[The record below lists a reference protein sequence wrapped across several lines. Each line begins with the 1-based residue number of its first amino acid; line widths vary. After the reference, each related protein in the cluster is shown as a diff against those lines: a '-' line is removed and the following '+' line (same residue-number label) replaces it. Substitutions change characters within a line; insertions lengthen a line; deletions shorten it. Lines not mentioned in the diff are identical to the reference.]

1 MFLGVKV
8 LTLPP
13 LPFGIW
19 LKLGDAPSGKY
30 VCGRSLKTNTIC
42 EMTFM
47 VEGAALG

>member
-8 LTLPP
+8 STRPP
-13 LPFGIW
+13 LFGIW

-42 EMTFM
+42 EMTSM